1 MRDGG
6 DGGGHGF
13 GFRFGWEIVVWTRHV
28 DDNSCGFGGVGGLL
42 GGLGVAI
49 LFVFYGDAVEE
60 ELGDVGHGDGV
71 FAGDFVVGELVEEI
85 GEELVYLRRVGEV
98 VGVG

>member
-1 MRDGG
+1 MY
-6 DGGGHGF
+6 GGGYGF
-13 GFRFGWEIVVWTRHV
+13 GLRFGGEIVLRAGHV
-28 DDNSCGFGGVGGLL
+28 DDDLGGFVGLRGLL

-49 LFVFYGDAVEE
+49 LFVFNGDAVEE

-71 FAGDFVVGELVEEI
+71 FAGDFFVGELVQEI
-85 GEELVYLRRVGEV
+85 GEELVYLRGVGEV

>member
-1 MRDGG
+1 M
-6 DGGGHGF
+6 
-13 GFRFGWEIVVWTRHV
+13 V
-28 DDNSCGFGGVGGLL
+28 GFGGAL

-49 LFVFYGDAVEE
+49 LLVFHRDAVEE

-85 GEELVYLRRVGEV
+85 GEELVYLGGVGEV